1 MFLSGEL
8 AYQSHIRQ
16 SIQDVF
22 LIRCRNHGNCK
33 NWNVMWSAFNTS
45 LSVVWQGDLMP
56 THHVIYAGNVCL
68 SKNTLVHPHT
78 HTDTHSHTRK
88 SCVVYFH
95 LLPHT
100 KIHINYTHM
109 PSELVHHTHPSPL
122 TLPKLLLSLPS
133 LHFLSLSPHSMS
145 LSTRPS
151 RTGFC
156 PPL

>member
-95 LLPHT
+95 LLTDACMLTVFFFHLFFFSTLSSP
-100 KIHINYTHM
+100 
-109 PSELVHHTHPSPL
+109 PSF
-122 TLPKLLLSLPS
+122 PS
-133 LHFLSLSPHSMS
+133 LALFLSHMS
-145 LSTRPS
+145 AQNCLRGERVQHVASVFVFLALIP
-151 RTGFC
+151 C
-156 PPL
+156 